1 MSRGLW
7 LSYGMMRGKGF
18 RPTRGGPD
26 ANVEEGDGRMR
37 IGFVGLGAMG
47 LPMALR
53 LVQAGHVV
61 TAYNRS
67 GDRTGRARAGGIRLV
82 ESPAEAAQGADVVI
96 TMVADDAAVRAV
108 MLGPEGVRQ
117 GVDGDAVVVDSS
129 TVSPALSRELN
140 ATFAADGVAFLDA
153 PVTGSTPQAEA
164 GSLVF
169 MVGGSRDVYD
179 RLAGPVFGAMGKAS
193 YYMGGPGAGA
203 WTKLA
208 NNLMVA
214 INAAATAEGL
224 ALAERGGIDPATFLD
239 VVAGGGATNGIAVN
253 RREKFVRRDFSPNF
267 RARLM
272 LKDLNLAQHLS
283 AEERLFLPTL
293 GLVHNLFRALV
304 NAGEG
309 DRDISAL
316 YTLYRSLQG
325 EADHEAGVR

>member
-1 MSRGLW
+1 
-7 LSYGMMRGKGF
+7 
-18 RPTRGGPD
+18 
-26 ANVEEGDGRMR
+26 MR

-47 LPMALR
+47 LPMALN
-53 LVQAGHVV
+53 LVKAGHEVA
-61 TAYNRS
+61 AYNRS

-82 ESPAEAAQGADVVI
+82 GSPAEAARERDVVI
-96 TMVADDAAVRAV
+96 TMVADDDAVRAV
-108 MLGPEGVRQ
+108 MLGPEGVRA
-117 GVDGDAVVVDSS
+117 GVGPATVVVDSS
-129 TVSPALSRELN
+129 TVSPALSRELY

-164 GSLVF
+164 AALVF
-169 MVGGSRDVYD
+169 MVGGSREVYD
-179 RLAGPVFGAMGKAS
+179 RLATPVFRAMGKACH
-193 YYMGGPGAGA
+193 YMGGPGAGA

-253 RREKFVRRDFSPNF
+253 RREKFLSRNFAPNF

-283 AEERLFLPTL
+283 ADERLFLPTL

-304 NAGEG
+304 NAGNG
-309 DRDISAL
+309 DQDISAL
-316 YTLYRSLQG
+316 YELYRSLQAEG
-325 EADHEAGVR
+325 GHEAGAHQR